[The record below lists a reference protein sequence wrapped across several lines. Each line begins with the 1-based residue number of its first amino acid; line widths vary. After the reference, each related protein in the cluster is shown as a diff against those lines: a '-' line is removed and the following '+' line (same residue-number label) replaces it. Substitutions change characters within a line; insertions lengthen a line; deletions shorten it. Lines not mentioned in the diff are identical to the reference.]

1 MIKYSKTV
9 IRDRKTDHIEVT
21 LEALRRLNANWN
33 YAASTENFNIYK
45 IEEHLSD
52 VGLKVTPSKDIR
64 GLQ

>member
-9 IRDRKTDHIEVT
+9 IRDRKTDHIEIT
-21 LEALRRLNANWN
+21 LTALRKLNANWN
-33 YAASTENFNIYK
+33 YASSTVNFNIYK

-52 VGLKVTPSKDIR
+52 TDAKLSSNKDIR

>member
-9 IRDRKTDHIEVT
+9 IRDRKTDHVEVT

-52 VGLKVTPSKDIR
+52 ADINVPSNKDIR